1 MPTRPT
7 SGYDNEEIP
16 DSLPLQNRG
25 AIPVLV
31 RLVDGELGEHYRPAE
46 ARRWTETHV
55 MVGLYRTDPDTGR
68 RTDQLAWLRAEDVY
82 RVLRPEDVHEP
93 PTRPTVARASCADES
108 FGFSSRSLPYG
119 ESHGRKDDT
128 PRP

>member
-16 DSLPLQNRG
+16 DSMPLQNQG

-31 RLVDGELGEHYRPAE
+31 RMVDGELGEHYRPAE

-68 RTDQLAWLRAEDVY
+68 RKDQLAWLRAEDVH
-82 RVLRPEDVHEP
+82 RVLRPEDVK
-93 PTRPTVARASCADES
+93 RR
-108 FGFSSRSLPYG
+108 
-119 ESHGRKDDT
+119 
-128 PRP
+128 

>member
-1 MPTRPT
+1 MMDAGRLAFMEHLFENGGVPTRPT

-16 DSLPLQNRG
+16 DSMPLQNQG

-68 RTDQLAWLRAEDVY
+68 RKDQLAWLRAEDVY
-82 RVLRPEDVHEP
+82 RVLRPEDVK
-93 PTRPTVARASCADES
+93 RR
-108 FGFSSRSLPYG
+108 
-119 ESHGRKDDT
+119 
-128 PRP
+128 

>member
-16 DSLPLQNRG
+16 DSMPLQNQG

-31 RLVDGELGEHYRPAE
+31 RLVDGELGEHFRPAE

-55 MVGLYRTDPDTGR
+55 MCSASEWHQRPPEASDAHSTRGYVAARRGAGGLRWLFCAVGINGT
-68 RTDQLAWLRAEDVY
+68 
-82 RVLRPEDVHEP
+82 
-93 PTRPTVARASCADES
+93 
-108 FGFSSRSLPYG
+108 
-119 ESHGRKDDT
+119 
-128 PRP
+128 